1 MYSKCFTWNK
11 KYASLAKIV
20 SIYSQSF
27 FSFGHNNSAMKDFTY
42 YFRQSLLFMKNHAN
56 YSKNLKILGVSC

>member
-1 MYSKCFTWNK
+1 MYSKIFYLNR

-20 SIYSQSF
+20 SIFAQNF

-42 YFRQSLLFMKNHAN
+42 NFRQSLLFMKKQTN
-56 YSKNLKILGVSC
+56 YSKNLKLLGVSY